1 MTASAQAVAA
11 VIAAKHAHQWGDY
24 AAVRYAE
31 RRGAT
36 FRMYMIALRVET
48 SRLTNARRKH

>member
-11 VIAAKHAHQWGDY
+11 VIAAKHAHKWGDY

-31 RRGAT
+31 KRGAT
-36 FRMYMIALRVET
+36 FRMYMIALRVE
-48 SRLTNARRKH
+48 LQRKSKH